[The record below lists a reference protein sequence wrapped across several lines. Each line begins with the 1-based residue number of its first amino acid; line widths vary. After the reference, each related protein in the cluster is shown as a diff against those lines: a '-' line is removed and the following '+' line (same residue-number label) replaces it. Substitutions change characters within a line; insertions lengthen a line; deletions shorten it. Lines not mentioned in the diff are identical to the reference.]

1 MTQSAASRID
11 TPLNDEDLS
20 RLQVLA
26 GGFSATKLTWAS
38 GFLAGLAAAGGN
50 AWATPAASPALP
62 EAAQTA
68 RLTIL
73 YASQTGNG
81 RRLAEAMQAD
91 AQARGLASRVVS
103 MADYRPAE
111 LRKEALLAL
120 IVSTH
125 GEGDPPDDA
134 EPLHEYLF
142 GPKAPKLAGLHFT
155 VLALGDSSYAA
166 FCKAGRDFDERLVAL
181 GAQRLHARVD
191 CDVDYETRADQWRTT
206 TLDEARQRQQ
216 AAGGKVVPH
225 LHAVGPASGA
235 AATADGVPVIAE
247 VLTNQRITG
256 RGSSKLVSH
265 VEFGVEEGSLAY
277 EPGDALAVT
286 TDNPPALV
294 AEIISTLGVSPAA
307 ELPGGQRMQSALTSR
322 FEITIAAR
330 SFVERYAQAA
340 DVPGLAALLAPERRE
355 ALNRYLGERQI
366 IDILYEHPAQ
376 ISAEA
381 FVATLR
387 PLKPRLYSIASSPLA
402 TPDEV
407 HLTVAEVSYTAFDRP
422 HWGAAS
428 SHLASR
434 LTPGAAVEIRVEPNP
449 RFRLPADDSLPVIMI
464 GAGTGVAPYRAFL
477 EHREALGA
485 SGHNWLF
492 FGERNFST
500 DFLYQ
505 LDFARFRKRGVLTR
519 MDVAFSRD
527 QREKAYV
534 QHRINEQAHE
544 VYAWLERGAYVYV
557 CGDAT
562 HMAPDVHAALADA
575 VASAAGVSDEV
586 AEEYLK
592 ALKRHGRYLRDVY

>member
-1 MTQSAASRID
+1 MTQSAASRIEP
-11 TPLNDEDLS
+11 PLSDDDLS
-20 RLQVLA
+20 RLQSLV
-26 GGFSATKLTWAS
+26 GGFSASKLTWAS
-38 GFLAGLAAAGGN
+38 GYLAGLAAAGGS
-50 AWATPAASPALP
+50 ALAAPDAAALAVEAPA
-62 EAAQTA
+62 A

-91 AQARGLASRVVS
+91 AQSRGLASRVVS

-111 LRKEALLAL
+111 LRKETLLAL
-120 IVSTH
+120 VVSTH

-155 VLALGDSSYAA
+155 VLALGDSSYAE
-166 FCKAGRDFDERLVAL
+166 FCKAGRDFDERLVEL
-181 GAQRLHARVD
+181 GGQRLHARVD
-191 CDVDYETRADQWRTT
+191 CDVDYEASADQWRTA

-216 AAGGKVVPH
+216 AAGAKVVPH
-225 LHAVGPASGA
+225 LHAVGAASGVA
-235 AATADGVPVIAE
+235 AKAVDAPVIAE

-277 EPGDALAVT
+277 APGDALAVT
-286 TDNPPALV
+286 THNPPALV
-294 AEIISTLGVSPAA
+294 AEIITQLGLSPDAP
-307 ELPGGQRMQSALTSR
+307 LPDGQQLQAALTSR

-330 SFVERYAQAA
+330 SFVERYAQVA
-340 DVPGLAALLAPERRE
+340 DIPALTALLAAERRE
-355 ALNRYLGERQI
+355 ELNAYLADRQI
-366 IDILYEHPAQ
+366 IDILHEHPAS

-381 FVATLR
+381 FVGTLR

-407 HLTVAEVSYTAFDRP
+407 HLTVAEVAYTAFDRP

-434 LTPGAAVEIRVEPNP
+434 LTPGESIEIRVEPNP
-449 RFRLPADDSLPVIMI
+449 RFRLPADDAAPVIMI

-485 SGHNWLF
+485 SGRNWLF

-527 QREKAYV
+527 QREKEYV
-534 QHRINEQAHE
+534 QHRITEQAAE
-544 VYAWLERGAYVYV
+544 LYAWLEQGAYVYV

-562 HMAPDVHAALADA
+562 HMAPDVHAALIAA
-575 VASAAGVSDEV
+575 VGSAGGLTGEA

-592 ALKRHGRYLRDVY
+592 TLKRQGRYLRDVY

>member
-1 MTQSAASRID
+1 MTQSAASRIEA
-11 TPLNDEDLS
+11 PLNDEDLS
-20 RLQVLA
+20 RLQGLVD
-26 GGFSATKLTWAS
+26 GFSATKLTWAS
-38 GFLAGLAAAGGN
+38 GYLAGLAAAGGS
-50 AWATPAASPALP
+50 ALAATAAPAALPGHAPA
-62 EAAQTA
+62 A

-81 RRLAEAMQAD
+81 RRLAEAMHND
-91 AQARGLASRVVS
+91 AQSRGLASRVVS

-134 EPLHEYLF
+134 EPLYEYLF
-142 GPKAPKLAGLHFT
+142 GPKAPKFVGLHFT
-155 VLALGDSSYAA
+155 VLALGDSSYAE
-166 FCKAGRDFDERLVAL
+166 FCKAGRDFDERLIAL

-191 CDVDYETRADQWRTT
+191 CDVDYETSAEGWRTA

-216 AAGGKVVPH
+216 AAGARVVPQ
-225 LHAVGPASGA
+225 LHAVVPGSSAVAPAAGA
-235 AATADGVPVIAE
+235 PVIAT

-286 TDNPPALV
+286 THNPPALV
-294 AEIISTLGVSPAA
+294 TEIITRLGVSADTQ
-307 ELPGGQRMQSALTSR
+307 LPDGQRLQAALTSR

-330 SFVERYAQAA
+330 SFVERYAQAGQVSA
-340 DVPGLAALLAPERRE
+340 LSALLAPQRRDE
-355 ALNRYLGERQI
+355 LNHYLAERQVV
-366 IDILYEHPAQ
+366 DILYEHPAA

-381 FVATLR
+381 FVGTLR

-407 HLTVAEVSYTAFDRP
+407 HLTVAEVAYTAFDRP
-422 HWGAAS
+422 HWGTAS
-428 SHLASR
+428 NHLVSR
-434 LTPGAAVEIRVEPNP
+434 LAQGDAIEIRVEPNA
-449 RFRLPADDSLPVIMI
+449 RFRLPADESAPVIMI

-477 EHREALGA
+477 EHREVLGA
-485 SGHNWLF
+485 SGRNWLF
-492 FGERNFST
+492 FGERNFGT

-505 LDFARFRKRGVLTR
+505 LDFARFRKRGVLSR

-527 QREKAYV
+527 QREKQYV
-534 QHRINEQAHE
+534 QHRITEQAGE
-544 VYAWLERGAYVYV
+544 LYAWLEQGAHVYV

-562 HMAPDVHAALADA
+562 HMAPDVHAALVGA
-575 VASAAGVSDEV
+575 VACAAGISGEA

-592 ALKRHGRYLRDVY
+592 TLKRQGRYLRDVY

>member
-1 MTQSAASRID
+1 MTQSAISRIEP
-11 TPLNDEDLS
+11 PLGDEDLS
-20 RLQVLA
+20 RLHSVVS
-26 GGFSATKLTWAS
+26 GFSATKLTWTS
-38 GFLAGLAAAGGN
+38 GYLAGLAAAGGM
-50 AWATPAASPALP
+50 APAAPASADALP
-62 EAAQTA
+62 EAASA
-68 RLTIL
+68 LRLTIL

-91 AQARGLASRVVS
+91 AQSRGLASRILS

-142 GPKAPKLAGLHFT
+142 GPKAPQLGGLHFS
-155 VLALGDSSYAA
+155 VLALGDSSYAE

-191 CDVDYETRADQWRTT
+191 CDVDYESLADQWRAA
-206 TLDEARQRQQ
+206 TLEASRLRQQ
-216 AAGGKVVPH
+216 AAGARVVPH
-225 LHAVGPASGA
+225 LHAVGPGSGGA
-235 AATADGVPVIAE
+235 APADAAPVVAE
-247 VLTNQRITG
+247 VLTAQRLTG

-265 VEFGVEEGSLAY
+265 VEFGVEEGSLSY

-286 TDNPPALV
+286 TRNPPPLV
-294 AEIISTLGVSPAA
+294 EEIIAQLGVSPQAD
-307 ELPGGQRMQSALTSR
+307 LPDGRPLREALTVD

-330 SFVERYAQAA
+330 SFIERYAKVA
-340 DVPGLAALLAPERRE
+340 DVPSLTALLGPERRDE
-355 ALNRYLGERQI
+355 LNAYLAERQI
-366 IDILYEHPAQ
+366 IDILREHPAS

-381 FVATLR
+381 FIGTLR

-402 TPDEV
+402 TPDEI
-407 HLTVAEVSYTAFDRP
+407 HLTVAEVAYTAFDRP

-434 LTPGAAVEIRVEPNP
+434 LVPGDTLEIRVEPNP
-449 RFRLPADDSLPVIMI
+449 RFRLPADDSAAVIMI
-464 GAGTGVAPYRAFL
+464 GAGTGIAPYRAFL
-477 EHREALGA
+477 EHREARAA
-485 SGHNWLF
+485 SGRNWLF

-527 QREKAYV
+527 QREKEYV
-534 QHRINEQAHE
+534 QHRITERAGE
-544 VYAWLERGAYVYV
+544 LYAWLEDGAYVYV

-562 HMAPDVHAALADA
+562 HMAPDVHAALTSA
-575 VASAAGVSDEV
+575 VASAGGLSTQV
-586 AEEYLK
+586 AEDYLK
-592 ALKRHGRYLRDVY
+592 TLKRQGRYLRDVY